1 MEFEIY
7 LDYCIETI
15 QSIKKGSLL
24 DGLGE
29 LVDKE
34 TKTFVKNKLQ
44 NETISLLEIYKA
56 FPF

>member
-1 MEFEIY
+1 MEFEVY

-15 QSIKKGSLL
+15 KSIKKGSLL

-29 LVDKE
+29 LVDKDS
-34 TKTFVKNKLQ
+34 KTFVKNKLQ